1 MDQNKTSNKEPF
13 IPLSK
18 QSKQKQKA
26 YHTSKRTTWGTL
38 NPVTRKPPNPK
49 AYKRKKSGKPIDDLL
64 PDFLFKYNLMFCT
77 SQYTPLKVVRIFNI
91 F

>member
-1 MDQNKTSNKEPF
+1 MERLVSTLSDKF

-26 YHTSKRTTWGTL
+26 FYMSKRSTWGDL

-49 AYKRKKSGKPIDDLL
+49 AYNRVKSGARTSLL
-64 PDFLFKYNLMFCT
+64 IHDRENED
-77 SQYTPLKVVRIFNI
+77 
-91 F
+91 